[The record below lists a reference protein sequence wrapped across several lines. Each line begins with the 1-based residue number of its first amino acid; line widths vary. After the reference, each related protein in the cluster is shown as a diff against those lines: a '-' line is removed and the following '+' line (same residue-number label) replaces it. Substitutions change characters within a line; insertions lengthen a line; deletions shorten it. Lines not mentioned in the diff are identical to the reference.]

1 MALTNWLSF
10 DIYISKTRVTT
21 RSIQIFFS
29 YHYFCMKF
37 LEIFGNPDIP
47 LNVYFFKLRSLQLFE
62 INHNR
67 ETKLST
73 QCFIFNLKRTISRL
87 LYVFVPRFQKYELFP
102 SINIILFRV
111 LWVLP
116 TNNRDCLLYSFCRYS
131 AIAYLTSLKG
141 KIKQSRNNLDNW

>member
-1 MALTNWLSF
+1 MWNIRCSIIVFVLMLTHTREIIALYAFVNNGVNELIVF
-10 DIYISKTRVTT
+10 RYIYIYISKTRVTT

-111 LWVLP
+111 L
-116 TNNRDCLLYSFCRYS
+116 
-131 AIAYLTSLKG
+131 
-141 KIKQSRNNLDNW
+141 

>member
-1 MALTNWLSF
+1 MWNIRCSIIVFVLMLTHTREIIVLYAFVNNGVNELIVF
-10 DIYISKTRVTT
+10 RYIYISKTRVTT

-111 LWVLP
+111 L
-116 TNNRDCLLYSFCRYS
+116 
-131 AIAYLTSLKG
+131 
-141 KIKQSRNNLDNW
+141 